1 MKNLKKRLVYIG
13 LMATLILSATA
24 CNQKTDQKN
33 AEKEITSGSEA
44 GNSLQSEEMENSV
57 PDENVFKQ
65 VVISIGKQDVY
76 YSEAMIYFKYIEAQ
90 YEAYFGNQI
99 WGYDFG
105 EQNFGDMAKQE
116 IINMIAQTKI
126 IGAQA
131 EKYNV
136 VLTEEDEALIRENA
150 KNFLA
155 GLTKEDKALYGL
167 TDEIIQLFY
176 RDNKIYENVYD
187 AATMNVNTDV
197 TDEEAKQITV
207 WHLLIPTTE
216 TIKDGKATPMNEEM
230 KAKAYDKV
238 KKLLKEAKKTED
250 FYSFAEAN
258 TEDTEIEYTFG
269 KGEMAEPFEKVA
281 FALKSGELSK
291 IVETEQGYHILYC
304 VSDYNE
310 DATLERKEE
319 IIAARQDEFFQDL
332 YEGWS
337 EAYKI
342 DINDKVWETMNFALE
357 PIEEPTPTLTQS
369 PTQEPTEATNEG

>member
-1 MKNLKKRLVYIG
+1 MYIG

-24 CNQKTDQKN
+24 CSKKTDQKN
-33 AEKEITSGSEA
+33 TTNEITSVPEA
-44 GNSLQSEEMENSV
+44 GDSLQSEEMENSV
-57 PDENVFKQ
+57 PDESVFKQ
-65 VVISIGKQDVY
+65 LVVSIGKQDVY

-90 YEAYFGNQI
+90 YESYFGNQI

-136 VLTEEDEALIRENA
+136 VLVEEDEALIQENA

-167 TDEIIQLFY
+167 TDEIAQLFY

-207 WHLLIPTTE
+207 WNLLVPTTE
-216 TIKDGKATPMNEEM
+216 TDKDGNTTPMNEEM
-230 KAKAYDKV
+230 KAIAYDKV

-250 FYSFAEAN
+250 FYTFAEAN
-258 TEDTEIEYTFG
+258 TEDTEVEYTFG

-304 VSDYNE
+304 VNDYNE

-337 EAYKI
+337 KDYKI
-342 DINDKVWETMNFALE
+342 DINDKVWDTMNFDLE
-357 PIEEPTPTLTQS
+357 PIEEPTPTPT
-369 PTQEPTEATNEG
+369 PTQEPTQAPTEATNEG